1 MKEFYLFLLRKY
13 KKMIVIT
20 IVIVTLV
27 GFVLQNIWGV
37 LDFKIFFTIL
47 LTAYVCIYTWCNGL
61 LAETLPINELSTN
74 NEVISR
80 WLMIF
85 TSTLAHLYLLIVPI
99 FKK

>member
-1 MKEFYLFLLRKY
+1 
-13 KKMIVIT
+13 MIVIT

-85 TSTLAHLYLLIVPI
+85 TSTLAHLYLLSVPI
-99 FKK
+99 FEK